1 MLQSESSSPLILRP
15 IAWDAVEAI
24 TQSERLEDWAADFP
38 DEGDVVIA
46 GLLQRRGGP
55 DRLAP
60 VWGHHQIV
68 ERSSG
73 LVVGG
78 AGFFGPPEEGRAEIG
93 YGVVPS
99 RQGRG
104 YATDAVRLLT
114 ALGWTHG
121 ALEIAAQTDLE
132 NRASQRVLEKAG
144 FQLLNENEQR
154 IYHLK
159 RPR

>member
-1 MLQSESSSPLILRP
+1 MMQSDSSSPLILRP

-24 TQSERLEDWAADFP
+24 TQSERLDDWAADFP
-38 DEGDVVIA
+38 DDGDVVIA
-46 GLLQRRGGP
+46 GVLQRGGP

-73 LVVGG
+73 LVVGDV
-78 AGFFGPPEEGRAEIG
+78 GFFGPPEEGRAQIG

-99 RQGRG
+99 RRGRG

-114 ALGWTHG
+114 SLGWMHG
-121 ALEIAAQTDLE
+121 ALEIVAKTDLE
-132 NRASQRVLEKAG
+132 NRASQRVLEKAA
-144 FQLLNENEQR
+144 FELLDEGEQR
-154 IYHLK
+154 TYRLK
-159 RPR
+159 RPH